1 MSENSL
7 FETRFFRLASE
18 YDYMLRRK
26 NTPKGTGDG
35 LLDRYIHP
43 VITPGNIPL
52 YWQYDLNP
60 TTNPHLMIRQGIDSV
75 VNAGAVVL
83 DNKVALITR
92 MEGYDNQFFFGIAES
107 RSGIDQFS
115 FQQYPVVLPLPTNIQ
130 SNISNMRLTAHEDGW
145 IYVLYNSEQPGGESE
160 SSVYFHSIAR
170 SKDLKDWESLP
181 DLAFTSP
188 EQRICLLHTG
198 LVNDQYLIYT
208 QKLDEGGDRKIK
220 KAPIALNYLADW
232 ENPLLQEAAHLNDNR
247 LPSMSLPHSLLGPA
261 PIRSE
266 YGWLHLFS
274 GLSKTPYGWRHVLQV
289 ALTDLDNPAI
299 VKARP
304 GGNFL
309 VLNEKEKATP
319 ALRILHSNGW
329 VQYKDKIFIYYTT
342 ADNRTQVM
350 TIPMDRLL
358 DYILNTPEVRRDSN
372 PSLNTRIE
380 MIKANL
386 PFMENFHL

>member
-26 NTPKGTGDG
+26 NAPKGTGDG
-35 LLDRYIHP
+35 LLDRYIYP

-60 TTNPHLMIRQGIDSV
+60 LTNPHLMIRQGIDSV

-115 FQQYPVVLPLPTNIQ
+115 FQQLPVILPLPSNVQ
-130 SNISNMRLTAHEDGW
+130 SFISNMRFTAHDDGW
-145 IYVLYNSEQPGGESE
+145 LYILYNSEQPDNDNET
-160 SSVYFHSIAR
+160 SVYLHSIAR
-170 SKDLKDWESLP
+170 SKNLKDWESLP

-188 EQRICLLHTG
+188 EQRLCLLHPG
-198 LVNDQYLIYT
+198 LVNGQYLVYT

-220 KAPIALNYLADW
+220 KAPISFNYLSGWDEPVLL
-232 ENPLLQEAAHLNDNR
+232 ENQHLSDER
-247 LPSMSLPHSLLGPA
+247 LPTLSLPHFLLGPA

-266 YGWLHLFS
+266 HGWLHLFS

-289 ALTDLDNPAI
+289 ALTDLDDPSI

-304 GGNFL
+304 GGKFL
-309 VLNEKEKATP
+309 VLNEKEKASP

-329 VQYKDKIFIYYTT
+329 VYYMDKIFIYYTT
-342 ADNRTQVM
+342 ADNKTQVL

-358 DYILNTPEVRRDSN
+358 DYILHTPEIRRDSKS
-372 PSLNTRIE
+372 SLGNRIE
-380 MIKANL
+380 MIKGNL
-386 PFMENFHL
+386 PFMDNFHL